1 MIDKVKIASKNW
13 ADDYIQKHGNQ
24 VTKLLQCAYTEGF
37 MKGVELSERKHG
49 HWIFDGLKTTR
60 GNDYGKYTCSECGT
74 DFPDAR
80 RHCAECGALMDGPLE
95 HVEYEYYSSDKNKMH
110 TWHGHG

>member
-13 ADDYIQKHGNQ
+13 ADDYIRKHGNQ

-49 HWIFDGLKTTR
+49 RWDRGKTMFL
-60 GNDYGKYTCSECGT
+60 CSRCGSASNR
-74 DFPDAR
+74 DDPYCW
-80 RHCAECGALMDGPLE
+80 HCGAKMDE
-95 HVEYEYYSSDKNKMH
+95 VEE
-110 TWHGHG
+110 